1 MGKTKR
7 VKDRQAE
14 RRGTDCTNASD
25 AGLSTQIQTN
35 LVQSFLS
42 ISTQSFQMILFF
54 SRDYFSSL
62 PTHPA
67 VCLSENSFSR
77 LTTSHLYSDIILVHR
92 FIFFPFFFL
101 YSFEILPI
109 LHFRPVLV
117 SFYFFFSAA
126 LHNRINTSTFVS
138 KLSIVGRTENELI
151 FFFVCFSLDSVSAAV
166 AWLSCIRWG

>member
-1 MGKTKR
+1 MYWEMMGKTKR

-62 PTHPA
+62 PTHPV

-92 FIFFPFFFL
+92 FIFFPFFFIFL
-101 YSFEILPI
+101 RNFTDSSFPSSP
-109 LHFRPVLV
+109 RVLL
-117 SFYFFFSAA
+117 FFFLGCASQ
-126 LHNRINTSTFVS
+126 
-138 KLSIVGRTENELI
+138 
-151 FFFVCFSLDSVSAAV
+151 
-166 AWLSCIRWG
+166 